1 VHIIRASG
9 KLDLTPKSGQAKR
22 MNETLWILFALVD
35 LCMVLFV
42 YRFFGKVGL
51 FGLMVFNLLLCNI
64 QVLKTVELF
73 GLTTTLGNV
82 LYASVFLATDLLSE
96 FHGKKEAQKGVLL
109 GFVALVMMVGYMQF
123 ALYFQPAAEDF
134 AQPHLQALFGFM
146 PRIALASMIAYLI
159 SQLHDVWAF
168 HAIKNRTGDKLL
180 WLRNNASTMV
190 SQFLDSAIFCTIA
203 FYGMFP
209 MNVFWEIL
217 LSTYIIK
224 VVVAALDTPFIYLAR
239 HLFRKQDTAITT

>member
-1 VHIIRASG
+1 
-9 KLDLTPKSGQAKR
+9 
-22 MNETLWILFALVD
+22 MNETLWIIFALVD
-35 LCMVLFV
+35 LCMVLAV
-42 YRFFGKVGL
+42 YRLFGRVGL

-82 LYASVFLATDLLSE
+82 LYASVFLSTDLLSE
-96 FHGKKEAQKGVLL
+96 FHGKKEARKGVLL
-109 GFVALVMMVGYMQF
+109 GFVTLLMMVTYMQV
-123 ALYFQPAAEDF
+123 ALYFQPAADDF

-146 PRIALASMIAYLI
+146 PRIALASMVAYLV

-168 HAIKNRTGDKLL
+168 HAIRERTGGRML

-190 SQFLDSAIFCTIA
+190 SQLLDSAIFCTIA
-203 FYGMFP
+203 FWGLFP
-209 MNVFWEIL
+209 VNVFWEIM

-224 VVVAALDTPFIYLAR
+224 VVVAVLDTPFIYLAR
-239 HLFRKQDTAITT
+239 RFFPGGDVEEAEHA

>member
-1 VHIIRASG
+1 
-9 KLDLTPKSGQAKR
+9 

-35 LCMVLFV
+35 LCMVLAV
-42 YRFFGKVGL
+42 YRFFGRVGL

-96 FHGKKEAQKGVLL
+96 FYGKKEAQKGVLL
-109 GFVALVMMVGYMQF
+109 GFVTLLMMVGYMQI
-123 ALYFQPAAEDF
+123 ALLFQPASDDF

-146 PRIALASMIAYLI
+146 PRIALASMFAYLV
-159 SQLHDVWAF
+159 SQMHDVWAF
-168 HAIKNRTGDKLL
+168 HAIKQRTGGKML
-180 WLRNNASTMV
+180 WLRNNASTMI

-203 FYGMFP
+203 FWGVFP
-209 MNVFWEIL
+209 LNIFMEIM

-224 VVVAALDTPFIYLAR
+224 VAVAALDTPFIYLAKR
-239 HLFRKQDTAITT
+239 LFRKDHPAAKEA

>member
-1 VHIIRASG
+1 
-9 KLDLTPKSGQAKR
+9 

-35 LCMVLFV
+35 LCMVLAV

-96 FHGKKEAQKGVLL
+96 FYGKKEAQKGVLL
-109 GFVALVMMVGYMQF
+109 GFVSLLMMVGYMQI
-123 ALYFQPAAEDF
+123 ALYFQPASDDF
-134 AQPHLQALFGFM
+134 AQPHLMALFGFM
-146 PRIALASMIAYLI
+146 PRIAMASMAAYLV
-159 SQLHDVWAF
+159 SQMHDVWAF
-168 HAIKNRTGDKLL
+168 HAIRERTGGKWL

-203 FYGMFP
+203 FWGMFP
-209 MNVFWEIL
+209 INVFWEIL

-224 VVVAALDTPFIYLAR
+224 VVVAALDTPFIYLAKR
-239 HLFRKQDTAITT
+239 IFQKEGDALEHA

>member
-1 VHIIRASG
+1 
-9 KLDLTPKSGQAKR
+9 
-22 MNETLWILFALVD
+22 MNELLWIVFALVD
-35 LCMVLFV
+35 LCMVLVV
-42 YRFFGKVGL
+42 YRFFGRVGL

-96 FHGKKEAQKGVLL
+96 FYGKQEARKGVLL
-109 GFVALVMMVGYMQF
+109 GFVALVMMVAYMQI
-123 ALYFQPAAEDF
+123 ALLFQPAADDF
-134 AQPHLQALFGFM
+134 AQPHLSALFGFM
-146 PRIALASMIAYLI
+146 PRIALASMVAYLI

-168 HAIKNRTGDKLL
+168 HAIKERTGGKLL
-180 WLRNNASTMV
+180 WLRNNASTML

-203 FYGMFP
+203 FWGMFP
-209 MNVFWEIL
+209 IEVFWEIL

-224 VVVAALDTPFIYLAR
+224 VAVAALDTPFIYIAR
-239 HLFRKQDTAITT
+239 RLFKKRHAVSSEAA

>member
-1 VHIIRASG
+1 
-9 KLDLTPKSGQAKR
+9 

-35 LCMVLFV
+35 LCMVLVV
-42 YRFFGKVGL
+42 YRLFGRVGL

-96 FHGKKEAQKGVLL
+96 FYGKKEARKGVLL
-109 GFVALVMMVGYMQF
+109 GFVALVMMVAYMQI
-123 ALYFQPAAEDF
+123 ALYFQPAEGDF
-134 AQPHLQALFGFM
+134 AQPHLSALFGFM
-146 PRIALASMIAYLI
+146 PRIALASMMAYLV

-168 HAIKNRTGDKLL
+168 HAIKQRTGEKFL
-180 WLRNNASTMV
+180 WLRNNASTMI
-190 SQFLDSAIFCTIA
+190 SQLLDSAIFCFIA
-203 FYGMFP
+203 FWGMFP
-209 MNVFWEIL
+209 MEVFMEIL

-224 VVVAALDTPFIYLAR
+224 IVVAGLDTPFIYLAKR
-239 HLFRKQDTAITT
+239 IFADRVNAHQAHAHVHAPK

>member
-1 VHIIRASG
+1 
-9 KLDLTPKSGQAKR
+9 
-22 MNETLWILFALVD
+22 
-35 LCMVLFV
+35 
-42 YRFFGKVGL
+42 
-51 FGLMVFNLLLCNI
+51 MVFNLLLCNI

-96 FHGKKEAQKGVLL
+96 FYGKKEAQKGVLL
-109 GFVALVMMVGYMQF
+109 GFVTLLMMVGYMQI
-123 ALYFQPAAEDF
+123 ALLFQPAADDF

-146 PRIALASMIAYLI
+146 PRIALASMFAYLV
-159 SQLHDVWAF
+159 SQMHDVWAF
-168 HAIKNRTGDKLL
+168 HAIKQRTGGKML

-203 FYGMFP
+203 FWGVFP
-209 MNVFWEIL
+209 LNIFMEIM

-224 VVVAALDTPFIYLAR
+224 VAVAALDTPFIYLAKR
-239 HLFRKQDTAITT
+239 LFRKDHPAAKEA

>member
-1 VHIIRASG
+1 
-9 KLDLTPKSGQAKR
+9 

-35 LCMVLFV
+35 LCMVLAV
-42 YRFFGKVGL
+42 YRFFGRVGL

-73 GLTTTLGNV
+73 GLTTTLGNI

-96 FHGKKEAQKGVLL
+96 FYGKKEAQKGVLL
-109 GFVALVMMVGYMQF
+109 GFVTLLMMVGYMQL
-123 ALYFQPAAEDF
+123 ALLFQPSGDDF
-134 AQPHLQALFGFM
+134 AQPHLEALFGFM
-146 PRIALASMIAYLI
+146 PRIALASMCAYLI

-168 HAIKNRTGDKLL
+168 HAIKARTGGKML

-203 FYGMFP
+203 FWGMFP
-209 MNVFWEIL
+209 VNVFWEIL

-224 VVVAALDTPFIYLAR
+224 VAVAALDTPFIYVAKR
-239 HLFRKQDTAITT
+239 FFRKEDDAVESV

>member
-1 VHIIRASG
+1 
-9 KLDLTPKSGQAKR
+9 

-35 LCMVLFV
+35 LCMVLVV
-42 YRFFGKVGL
+42 YRFFGRVGL

-96 FHGKKEAQKGVLL
+96 FYGKKEAQKGVLL
-109 GFVALVMMVGYMQF
+109 GFVTLVMMVTYMQI
-123 ALYFQPAAEDF
+123 ALYFQPAADDF
-134 AQPHLQALFGFM
+134 AQPHLSALFGFM
-146 PRIALASMIAYLI
+146 PRIALASMVAYLV
-159 SQLHDVWAF
+159 SQMHDVWAF
-168 HAIKNRTGDKLL
+168 HAIKQRTGGKML
-180 WLRNNASTMV
+180 WLRNNASTML

-203 FYGMFP
+203 FWGMFP
-209 MNVFWEIL
+209 VNVFWEIL

-224 VVVAALDTPFIYLAR
+224 VAVAVLDTPFIYIAKR
-239 HLFRKQDTAITT
+239 FFRKEDGAVEHA

>member
-1 VHIIRASG
+1 MGTA
-9 KLDLTPKSGQAKR
+9 
-22 MNETLWILFALVD
+22 MNETLWIVFALVD
-35 LCMVLFV
+35 LCMVLAV

-96 FHGKKEAQKGVLL
+96 FHGKQEARKGVLL
-109 GFVALVMMVGYMQF
+109 GFVSLLMMVGYMQI
-123 ALYFQPAAEDF
+123 ALLFQPAADDF
-134 AQPHLQALFGFM
+134 AQPHLQALFGFL
-146 PRIALASMIAYLI
+146 PRIALASMTAYLV

-168 HAIKNRTGDKLL
+168 HAIKQRTGGKKL
-180 WLRNNASTMV
+180 WLRNNASTLV
-190 SQFLDSAIFCTIA
+190 SQFLDSAIFCVIA
-203 FYGMFP
+203 FWGMFP
-209 MNVFWEIL
+209 INVFWEIL

-224 VVVAALDTPFIYLAR
+224 VAVAVLDTPFIYAAKKM
-239 HLFRKQDTAITT
+239 FAGKQAQA